1 MASASPVA
9 ILALPDRAVAER
21 PESKPGDAGDGRF
34 AGLMAQFAQSQTT
47 PSAVDP
53 ARGPSARAHRSAARR
68 AAPAPAAPHASA
80 EVSHPAAAASA
91 PKAGTPS
98 PLRTTARAPRQH
110 PSEAQAADP
119 QAAVPQVSSQDTPA
133 AAAAPATAPLA
144 TDSQTPPPEPPAQ
157 SPLTAPAVL
166 LPPET
171 IPAPKV
177 TPVEASA
184 VLVAA
189 PGPAAAVAAKATL
202 APGLPSLPG
211 DPQQPTGASKA
222 ALTLAPTAVPTA
234 APTDIPPTFLEVAP
248 PKAAAQAADPAFLQ
262 VGPEEPGTGLQV
274 TRGTEQTA
282 PGPGAKLAPSPAA
295 EPMAGKPSLLATPG
309 AEATTG
315 QVTLK
320 VSGTP
325 RSLGPAATKPAPD
338 LQAIAN
344 HTLDGTSLD
353 LRSNPSRVLEVPA
366 AVPTP
371 APPPARDSAPLAAK
385 ALPAPAVAPE
395 QQTTT
400 PGAEPAL
407 PQVILPGPGAS
418 LKGTGVTEDPA
429 PSAVPQTTPPAAT
442 ATDREPLVP
451 AALPQA
457 LAQVPAKAALHPGA
471 EAQGPIGQ
479 APFKASGAPVSIDP
493 AERKPAPDL
502 QSLASRTLDGASRAL
517 RGTPQRVAE
526 APAPPA
532 VAATA
537 LAASPQPAPDAAAP
551 DTEALAATEAN
562 PAPKNS
568 AQSAAPA
575 LLQAIPAG
583 PGAIFKGTR
592 GTEDPAP
599 GAVAKTAPPLAAEPT
614 PGEPLVPAAL
624 PQQLAPLPAKA
635 ALQPGTEAQGPSG
648 QAPLKA
654 GGAPVSL
661 DLAETKPAPDL
672 LALANRTL
680 DGAALAPGTPQCA
693 PEGLTAPAPA
703 AAPPPSQPAAAPP
716 SAPVLQVEG
725 GLRWMLKSG
734 AQEAQLQLHPDAL
747 GQVTIHLKVEG
758 GEVHAKVWVSE
769 AASVLAVKEGQPH
782 LEQALKEQGLHLGSF
797 DLQQGHRPFQEAP
810 SAPML
815 RERGLPETPVARQEA
830 PAPPPVAVLNPH
842 HVELYA

>member
-1 MASASPVA
+1 
-9 ILALPDRAVAER
+9 
-21 PESKPGDAGDGRF
+21 
-34 AGLMAQFAQSQTT
+34 
-47 PSAVDP
+47 
-53 ARGPSARAHRSAARR
+53 
-68 AAPAPAAPHASA
+68 
-80 EVSHPAAAASA
+80 
-91 PKAGTPS
+91 
-98 PLRTTARAPRQH
+98 
-110 PSEAQAADP
+110 
-119 QAAVPQVSSQDTPA
+119 
-133 AAAAPATAPLA
+133 
-144 TDSQTPPPEPPAQ
+144 
-157 SPLTAPAVL
+157 
-166 LPPET
+166 
-171 IPAPKV
+171 
-177 TPVEASA
+177 
-184 VLVAA
+184 
-189 PGPAAAVAAKATL
+189 
-202 APGLPSLPG
+202 
-211 DPQQPTGASKA
+211 
-222 ALTLAPTAVPTA
+222 
-234 APTDIPPTFLEVAP
+234 
-248 PKAAAQAADPAFLQ
+248 
-262 VGPEEPGTGLQV
+262 
-274 TRGTEQTA
+274 
-282 PGPGAKLAPSPAA
+282 
-295 EPMAGKPSLLATPG
+295 
-309 AEATTG
+309 
-315 QVTLK
+315 
-320 VSGTP
+320 
-325 RSLGPAATKPAPD
+325 
-338 LQAIAN
+338 
-344 HTLDGTSLD
+344 
-353 LRSNPSRVLEVPA
+353 
-366 AVPTP
+366 
-371 APPPARDSAPLAAK
+371 
-385 ALPAPAVAPE
+385 
-395 QQTTT
+395 
-400 PGAEPAL
+400 
-407 PQVILPGPGAS
+407 
-418 LKGTGVTEDPA
+418 
-429 PSAVPQTTPPAAT
+429 
-442 ATDREPLVP
+442 VP

-457 LAQVPAKAALHPGA
+457 RAQVPAKAALHPGA

-493 AERKPAPDL
+493 AERKPALDL
-502 QSLASRTLDGASRAL
+502 QALASRTLDGAPRAL
-517 RGTPQRVAE
+517 RGTLQRVAI

-537 LAASPQPAPDAAAP
+537 LTASPQPALDAAAP

-583 PGAIFKGTR
+583 PGAVLKGTR
-592 GTEDPAP
+592 GTEEPAP
-599 GAVAKTAPPLAAEPT
+599 GPVAKTAPSLAAEPT

-661 DLAETKPAPDL
+661 ELAETKPAPDL

-680 DGAALAPGTPQCA
+680 DGAALAPGTPQRA

-815 RERGLPETPVARQEA
+815 RERGLAETVVARQEA
-830 PAPPPVAVLNPH
+830 PAPPPVAILNPH